1 MKTMKLLSSL
11 FALLLILAVAGGIGA
26 LYLLNAYG
34 SDLPDY
40 QQLASYD
47 PPTVTRVHAGDGR
60 LLAEYAIEKRVF
72 VPIEV
77 IPKRVIN
84 AFISAEDQDFYDHY
98 GVDFVA
104 IARAAVTNIFN
115 MIQNKRPVGA
125 STITQQVAK
134 NFLLSNELK
143 IERKIREA
151 ILAFRIER
159 AFTKDR
165 ILELYL
171 NKIYLG
177 FGSYGVAAAALNYFD
192 KSLDELT
199 LAEAAYLAAL
209 PKAPNNYHPI
219 NRPDAAVARRDWVI
233 GRMLTDGSITE
244 PQAEQAWAEP
254 LVVQEHGETLV
265 AQADYFAEEVR
276 RELVK
281 LYGEDK
287 LYQGGLSV
295 RTALDPRLQTIAD
308 NVLRDGLMA
317 YDRRH
322 GWRGPVRRVDLA
334 AGDWHELLAPLEPPA
349 GAGDW
354 KLAVVLEV
362 SEEQAQVGLKD
373 DSVGQIPFAELAW
386 ARPWKKEQKVG
397 REPKRP
403 RDVLTAGDVVLV
415 EPVVRTAEGE
425 AYPEATFALRQVP
438 DIDGGLVAMDPHTG
452 RVLAMSGGWSYER
465 SQFNRATQAYR
476 QPGSAFKPIVYL
488 AALDSGLTPST
499 IVLDAPY
506 VVDQGAGEGK
516 WKPHNYS
523 NKFYGPTLMRV
534 GIEKSRNLMT
544 VRLAEEIGMRPIIDY
559 AGRLGV
565 VDHLRP
571 ELAMALGAG
580 ETTLLRLTTAYAMLV
595 NGGRRITPTLIDRV
609 QGEDGQ
615 TVYRHDQRVCPDC
628 QDESWTGQAVPELPD
643 ERDQVA
649 DPQHAY
655 QIVSMLEGV
664 VQRGTGWRAKAV
676 GKPIA
681 GKTGTTNESQD
692 TWFIGFTPD
701 LAVGVFVGFDSPRSL
716 GRNETGSS
724 AAAPVFTSFMTQALE
739 EKPAVPFRVPSG
751 IRLVRINMD
760 TGQLAKPGD
769 RNVIREAFKDGTVPD
784 GKSNMIDGGQD
795 PRINDGSTPGTDGL
809 Y

>member
-60 LLAEYAIEKRVF
+60 ILAEYAIEKRVF

-98 GVDFVA
+98 GVDFLA

-177 FGSYGVAAAALNYFD
+177 FGSYGVAAASLNYFD

-233 GRMLTDGSITE
+233 GRMLSDGSITA

-295 RTALDPRLQTIAD
+295 RTTLDPRLQVIAD
-308 NVLRDGLMA
+308 TVLREGLLA

-354 KLAVVLEV
+354 KLGVVLEV
-362 SEEQAQVGLKD
+362 GESQAQVGLKD
-373 DSVGQIPFAELAW
+373 GTVGQVPFAELAW
-386 ARPWKKEQKVG
+386 ARPWKKEQNVG
-397 REPKRP
+397 PEPKRP
-403 RDVLTAGDVVLV
+403 RDVLSAGDVVLV
-415 EPVVRTAEGE
+415 EPVAQNAEGE
-425 AYPEATFALRQVP
+425 AYPEATLALRQVP
-438 DIDGGLVAMDPHTG
+438 EIEGGLVAMDPHTG

-615 TVYRHDQRVCPDC
+615 TVYRHDQRVCMGC
-628 QDESWTGQAVPELPD
+628 EAESWTGQSVPELPD
-643 ERDQVA
+643 EREQVA

-701 LAVGVFVGFDSPRSL
+701 LAVGVFVGFDAPRSL

-724 AAAPVFTSFMTQALE
+724 AAAPVFTSFMAQALE
-739 EKPAVPFRVPSG
+739 EKPAVPFRVPPG

-784 GKSNMIDGGQD
+784 GKSNMIDGGYD
-795 PRINDGSTPGTDGL
+795 PRVNDGSMPGTDGL

>member
-1 MKTMKLLSSL
+1 MKTMRLLSSL
-11 FALLLILAVAGGIGA
+11 FALALILAVAGGIGVI
-26 LYLLNAYG
+26 YLLSEYG

-40 QQLASYD
+40 NQLANYD

-60 LLAEYAIEKRVF
+60 ILAEFAIEKRVF

-77 IPKRVIN
+77 IPKRVVN
-84 AFISAEDQDFYDHY
+84 AFISAEDQNFYDHH

-115 MIQNKRPVGA
+115 MIQDKRPVGA

-159 AFTKDR
+159 AFTKER

-171 NKIYLG
+171 SKIYLG
-177 FGSYGVAAAALNYFD
+177 FGSYGVAAASLNYFD

-219 NRPDAAVARRDWVI
+219 NRPEAAVARRDWVI
-233 GRMLTDGSITE
+233 GRMLDDGLIDQY
-244 PQAEQAWAEP
+244 QAEQAWAEP
-254 LVVQEHGETLV
+254 LTVKQHGETLV

-295 RTALDPRLQTIAD
+295 RTTLDPRLQVIAD
-308 NVLRDGLMA
+308 TVLREGLMA

-322 GWRGPVRRVDLA
+322 GWRGPIRRVDLT

-349 GAGDW
+349 GARAW
-354 KLAVVLEV
+354 RLALVLEV
-362 SEEQAQVGLKD
+362 GEEGAQVGLKD

-386 ARPWKKEQKVG
+386 ARPWKKDQEVG

-403 RDVLTAGDVVLV
+403 ADVLSAGDVILV
-415 EPVVRTAEGE
+415 EPVTQDAEGQ
-425 AYPEATFALRQVP
+425 AYPEASFALRQIP
-438 DIDGGLVAMDPHTG
+438 EIDGGLVAIDPHTG
-452 RVLAMSGGWSYER
+452 RVLAMSGGWSFER

-488 AALDSGLTPST
+488 AALDSGLTPAT
-499 IVLDAPY
+499 IILDAPY
-506 VVDQGAGEGK
+506 VVDQGEGEGK
-516 WKPHNYS
+516 WKPDNYS
-523 NKFYGPTLMRV
+523 GRFYGPTLMRV

-544 VRLAEEIGMRPIIDY
+544 VRLAEKIGMRPIIEY

-609 QGEDGQ
+609 QGEDGD
-615 TVYRHDQRVCPDC
+615 TVFRHDKRDCPGC
-628 QDESWTGQAVPELPD
+628 LAESWQGQAVPELPD
-643 ERDQVA
+643 EREQVA
-649 DPQHAY
+649 NPQQAY

-664 VQRGTGWRAKAV
+664 VRRGTGRRVAAV
-676 GKPIA
+676 GKPLA

-701 LAVGVFVGFDSPRSL
+701 LAVGVFAGFDNPRTL
-716 GRNETGSS
+716 GPKETGSS
-724 AAAPVFTSFMTQALE
+724 VAAPVFRDFMAAALE
-739 EKPAVPFRVPSG
+739 DRPAIPFRIPPG
-751 IRLVRINMD
+751 IRLVRMNLD
-760 TGQLAKPGD
+760 TGQPAKPGD
-769 RNVIREAFKDGTVPD
+769 RNVIREAFTQDTVPN
-784 GKSNMIDGGQD
+784 GKGDVIDGGYD
-795 PRINDGSTPGTDGL
+795 PRINDGTVPGTDGL

>member
-1 MKTMKLLSSL
+1 
-11 FALLLILAVAGGIGA
+11 
-26 LYLLNAYG
+26 
-34 SDLPDY
+34 
-40 QQLASYD
+40 
-47 PPTVTRVHAGDGR
+47 
-60 LLAEYAIEKRVF
+60 
-72 VPIEV
+72 
-77 IPKRVIN
+77 
-84 AFISAEDQDFYDHY
+84 
-98 GVDFVA
+98 
-104 IARAAVTNIFN
+104 
-115 MIQNKRPVGA
+115 
-125 STITQQVAK
+125 
-134 NFLLSNELK
+134 
-143 IERKIREA
+143 
-151 ILAFRIER
+151 
-159 AFTKDR
+159 
-165 ILELYL
+165 
-171 NKIYLG
+171 
-177 FGSYGVAAAALNYFD
+177 
-192 KSLDELT
+192 
-199 LAEAAYLAAL
+199 
-209 PKAPNNYHPI
+209 
-219 NRPDAAVARRDWVI
+219 
-233 GRMLTDGSITE
+233 
-244 PQAEQAWAEP
+244 
-254 LVVQEHGETLV
+254 
-265 AQADYFAEEVR
+265 
-276 RELVK
+276 
-281 LYGEDK
+281 
-287 LYQGGLSV
+287 
-295 RTALDPRLQTIAD
+295 
-308 NVLRDGLMA
+308 
-317 YDRRH
+317 RRH

-334 AGDWHELLAPLEPPA
+334 AGDWHELLAPLEAPPGA
-349 GAGDW
+349 GAW
-354 KLAVVLEV
+354 RLALVLEV
-362 SEEQAQVGLKD
+362 GEEQVQVGLKD

-386 ARPWKKEQKVG
+386 ARPWKKDQEVG

-403 RDVLTAGDVVLV
+403 ADVLSAGDVILV
-415 EPVVRTAEGE
+415 EPVTQDAEGQ
-425 AYPEATFALRQVP
+425 AYPEASFALRQIP
-438 DIDGGLVAMDPHTG
+438 EIDGGLVAIDPHTG
-452 RVLAMSGGWSYER
+452 RVLAMSGGWSFER

-615 TVYRHDQRVCPDC
+615 TVYRHDQRVCMGC
-628 QDESWTGQAVPELPD
+628 EAESWTGQSVPELPD
-643 ERDQVA
+643 EREQVA

-701 LAVGVFVGFDSPRSL
+701 LAVGVFVGFDAPRSL

-724 AAAPVFTSFMTQALE
+724 AAAPVFTSFMAQALE
-739 EKPAVPFRVPSG
+739 EKPAVPFRVPPG

-784 GKSNMIDGGQD
+784 GKSNMIDGGYD
-795 PRINDGSTPGTDGL
+795 PRVNDGSMPGTDGL

>member
-1 MKTMKLLSSL
+1 MKMMRLLSSL
-11 FALLLILAVAGGIGA
+11 FALALILAVAGGVGVI
-26 LYLLNAYG
+26 YMLNVYG

-40 QQLASYD
+40 NQLANYD

-60 LLAEYAIEKRVF
+60 ILAEFAIEKRVF

-84 AFISAEDQDFYDHY
+84 AFISAEDKNFYDHY
-98 GVDFVA
+98 GLDFLA

-115 MIQNKRPVGA
+115 MIQDKRPVGA

-159 AFTKDR
+159 AFTKER

-171 NKIYLG
+171 SKIYLG
-177 FGSYGVAAAALNYFD
+177 FGSYGVAAASLNYFN

-219 NRPDAAVARRDWVI
+219 NRPEAAVARRDWVI
-233 GRMLTDGSITE
+233 GRMLDDGLIDE
-244 PQAEQAWAEP
+244 YQAQQAWAEP
-254 LVVQEHGETLV
+254 LSVVEHGGALV

-281 LYGEDK
+281 LYGEEK

-295 RTALDPRLQTIAD
+295 RTTLHPRLQTIAD
-308 NVLRDGLMA
+308 NVLRDGLMT

-322 GWRGPVRRVDLA
+322 GWRGPIRRMDLA
-334 AGDWHELLAPLEPPA
+334 AGDWHELLAPLEAPA
-349 GAGDW
+349 GAGRW
-354 KLAVVLEV
+354 RLALVLEV
-362 SEEQAQVGLKD
+362 GEDGAQVGLKD
-373 DSVGQIPFAELAW
+373 DSVGRIPFAELAW
-386 ARPWKKEQKVG
+386 ARPWKKDQKVG
-397 REPKRP
+397 PEPKRP
-403 RDVLTAGDVVLV
+403 ADVLSAGDVVLV
-415 EPVVRTAEGE
+415 ESVALDAEGE
-425 AYPEATFALRQVP
+425 AYPEATYALRQIP
-438 DIDGGLVAMDPHTG
+438 EIEGALVAMDPHTG
-452 RVLAMSGGWSYER
+452 RVLAMSGGWSFER

-488 AALDSGLTPST
+488 AALDRGLTPAT
-499 IVLDAPY
+499 IILDAPY
-506 VVDQGAGEGK
+506 VVDQGEGEGK
-516 WKPHNYS
+516 WKPDNYS
-523 NKFYGPTLMRV
+523 GRFYGPTLMRV

-544 VRLAEEIGMRPIIDY
+544 VRLAEKIGMRPIIDY

-565 VDHLRP
+565 IDDLRP

-609 QGEDGQ
+609 QGEDGG
-615 TVYRHDQRVCPDC
+615 TVYRHDQRDCPGC
-628 QDESWTGQAVPELPD
+628 RAESWEGQAVPTLPD
-643 ERDQVA
+643 EREQVA
-649 DPQHAY
+649 DPRHAY

-664 VQRGTGWRAKAV
+664 VRRGTGRRVAAV
-676 GKPIA
+676 GKPLA
-681 GKTGTTNESQD
+681 GKTGTTNKSQD

-701 LAVGVFVGFDSPRSL
+701 LAVGVFAGFDNPRTL
-716 GRNETGSS
+716 GPKETGSS
-724 AAAPVFTSFMTQALE
+724 VAAPVFRDFMAAALE
-739 EKPAVPFRVPSG
+739 DKPAIPFRIPPG

-769 RNVIREAFKDGTVPD
+769 RKVIREAFVEGTVPD
-784 GKSNMIDGGQD
+784 GRPDVIDGGYD
-795 PRINDGSTPGTDGL
+795 PRVSDGSLPGTDGL